1 MSDFFALLGE
11 SRRPWLDSE
20 KLKAKF
26 LSLSTQAHPDK
37 FTAAT
42 ALERESANRRFAEL
56 NAAFNCLR
64 EPRER
69 LRHLLDLELGE
80 RPKQVQEIPQGLMEL
95 FTEIAGLRRAVNA
108 FLEEVTRVQSP
119 LLRVR
124 VFERAQ
130 EWMDRLRAVQLRLGD
145 RQAALL
151 QELLDLDADW
161 ARFGDDSVRRGVMLQ
176 SVEQIHQ
183 QLSFYTRWNAQL
195 QETTVRL
202 SL

>member
-1 MSDFFALLGE
+1 MTDFFALLDE
-11 SRRPWLDSE
+11 ARRPWLDSD
-20 KLKAKF
+20 KLKTKF

-37 FTAAT
+37 STAAT
-42 ALERESANRRFAEL
+42 AVERESANRHFIEL

-80 RPKQVQEIPQGLMEL
+80 RPKHVQEIPQGLMEL
-95 FTEIAGLRRAVNA
+95 FTEIAGLRREVNA

-119 LLRVR
+119 LLRVQM
-124 VFERAQ
+124 FERAQ
-130 EWMDRLRAVQLRLGD
+130 DWMDRLRDVQHRLGE

-151 QELLDLDADW
+151 QELQELDAEWERLGADP
-161 ARFGDDSVRRGVMLQ
+161 VRRRVMLQ

-195 QETTVRL
+195 KETTVQL